1 MAPSLDS
8 RYDPVSMSAC
18 LEDFLQSQAGR
29 PGLQAWRVEG
39 LRALQITVPGRLE
52 DMPSG
57 LPCSSAHKP
66 VFKLVGLIKENFL

>member
-39 LRALQITVPGRLE
+39 LRALQIAVPGQLE
-52 DMPSG
+52 DLPSG
-57 LPCSSAHKP
+57 ASCSQPATCITS
-66 VFKLVGLIKENFL
+66 LY